1 MNAPHTSFP
10 MLNIDKALLKDIRD
24 QIESGSDRELLG
36 LLAELHAADWAEV
49 IDSLRRDEA
58 RYLFRLVPKE
68 LKSDVLIELEEDLRL
83 ELLTGMTSAEIAEDV
98 LEGLDSDDAA
108 DVMAELPDAKVEEV
122 IELLE
127 DDAQASDIRDLLS
140 YEEGTAGA
148 LMAKELVQVEANWT
162 VARAIREIR
171 RQAEELEHVYTIYVT
186 DADGLLTGRLSL
198 KHLLLSAATTRTL
211 VSELQSDKELITI
224 EANEPAERVAKV
236 MEKYDL
242 VALPVVDLEGRLV
255 GRITIDD
262 AVDVIIEESERDYQL
277 ASGISEDVES
287 RDNVWTLTRARLPW
301 LLIGLAGGIGGA
313 YVIGAFNIEEN
324 PGMALFIP
332 LIAAMGGNVGV
343 QSAAIVVQGLAS
355 SNIDTGDI
363 FSRLSKELGVGIING
378 LICAILILG
387 ASAALGF
394 GTALSITVSL
404 ALLCVIIFAALF
416 GTFVPLM
423 LDKYDIDPAL
433 ATGPF
438 ITTANDI
445 IGLMIYFA
453 VGSALM
459 GAF

>member
-1 MNAPHTSFP
+1 
-10 MLNIDKALLKDIRD
+10 MLNIDKALLKTIRD
-24 QIESGSDRELLG
+24 QIESGADRELLV
-36 LLAELHAADWAEV
+36 LLSDLHAADLAEV
-49 IDSLRRDEA
+49 LDHLKREEA
-58 RYLFRLVPKE
+58 HYVFRLVPKE
-68 LKSDVLIELEEDLRL
+68 LKSDVLIELEEDVRL
-83 ELLTGMTSAEIAEDV
+83 ELLTSMTSAEIAGDV

-108 DVMAELPDAKVEEV
+108 DVMADLPEAKVEEV

-127 DDAQASDIRDLLS
+127 DDEQASDIRDLLS
-140 YEEGTAGA
+140 YPEGTAGA
-148 LMAKELVQVEANWT
+148 LMAKELVQVQSTWT

-171 RQAEELEHVYTIYVT
+171 RQADELEHVYTIYVT
-186 DADGLLTGRLSL
+186 DAENRLTGRLSL

-211 VSELQSDKELITI
+211 VSELQQDKELISI
-224 EANEPAERVAKV
+224 GANEPAERVTKL
-236 MEKYDL
+236 MERYDL
-242 VALPVVDLEGRLV
+242 VALPVLDEEGRLV

-262 AVDVIIEESERDYQL
+262 AVDVIIEDAERDYQL

-287 RDNVWTLTRARLPW
+287 RDDVWTLTRARLPW

-313 YVIGAFNIEEN
+313 YVIGAFEIEKN

-363 FSRLSKELGVGIING
+363 FSRLSKELGVGLING
-378 LICAILILG
+378 LICAVLILG

-394 GTALSITVSL
+394 GTSLSITVSL

-423 LDKYDIDPAL
+423 LDRYKIDPAL

-453 VGSALM
+453 VGSAIVDL
-459 GAF
+459 F